1 MAYAE
6 YAVTEDW
13 ELTAI
18 PEGVTGEEA
27 TMCEPFAAAVHSVR
41 SSNIRLGD
49 LVAVLSVDAKSVCR
63 RHS

>member
-1 MAYAE
+1 MS
-6 YAVTEDW
+6 
-13 ELTAI
+13 TAI